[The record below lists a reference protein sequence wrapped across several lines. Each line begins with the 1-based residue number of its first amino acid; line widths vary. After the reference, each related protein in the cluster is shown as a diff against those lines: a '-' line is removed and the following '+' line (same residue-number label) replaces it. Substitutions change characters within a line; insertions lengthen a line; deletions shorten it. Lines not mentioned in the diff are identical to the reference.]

1 MGGDTVFSKSH
12 ATLIQHLT
20 KGVLASNIRGGK
32 SMKAIIKFLVVALL
46 VLSTKAAFAQ
56 NTIDSCGTEITSS
69 GIYLVTQNLTNIDGH
84 CISVEATDVTVDCQ
98 GYRLTGDGSGNGIW
112 VDYSS
117 IGVVIRNCD
126 IYSFENGMYYTG
138 HGGVVEYNKL
148 VDNTRGIRL
157 SHGVDNDVRWNTGND
172 NSLGMYIDLSNN
184 NDIYEN
190 TFHRSEHGL
199 YCHRGAGNYI
209 IENQL
214 NLNNGRGLWFYGTCN
229 NNFIWQNTA
238 NLNNYGFWINGGS
251 SGNDFYK
258 NVLNR
263 NDSHGIF
270 DGVGDATQ
278 NTYEDNVCKNNGAE
292 SSNVTWACR

>member
-1 MGGDTVFSKSH
+1 MKVIVKLLS
-12 ATLIQHLT
+12 
-20 KGVLASNIRGGK
+20 VL
-32 SMKAIIKFLVVALL
+32 LLALYAQ
-46 VLSTKAAFAQ
+46 AAFAPPPP
-56 NTIDSCGTEITSS
+56 NEITSCGFSTSSS
-69 GIYLVTQNLTNIDGH
+69 GTYLVTQNLTNTSGN
-84 CISVEATDVTVDCQ
+84 CISIVGATNVTLDCQ
-98 GYRLTGDGSGNGIW
+98 GYRLTGTGSGNGIW
-112 VDYSS
+112 VDYTSVA
-117 IGVVIRNCD
+117 VVIRNCD

-157 SHGVDNDVRWNTGND
+157 SHGVDNDIRWNTGND

-238 NLNNYGFWINGGS
+238 NLNNNGFYIQSGS

-263 NDSHGIF
+263 NGARGIF
-270 DGVGDATQ
+270 DGAGGATQ
-278 NTYEDNVCKNNGAE
+278 NTYEDNVCKNNGNE
-292 SSNVTWACR
+292 PSNVAGACR

>member
-1 MGGDTVFSKSH
+1 
-12 ATLIQHLT
+12 
-20 KGVLASNIRGGK
+20 
-32 SMKAIIKFLVVALL
+32 MKAIIKSLAATLL
-46 VLSTKAAFAQ
+46 VLSAQAAFAQ

-69 GIYLVTQNLTNIDGH
+69 GTYLVTQNLANTSGS
-84 CISVEATDVTVDCQ
+84 CISIVNATNVTLDCQ
-98 GYRLTGDGSGNGIW
+98 GYQLTGTGSGNGIW

-148 VDNTRGIRL
+148 VDNYRGIRL
-157 SHGVDNDVRWNTGND
+157 SHGIDNDVRWNTGND
-172 NSLGMYIDLSNN
+172 NYLGMYIDLSND

-199 YCHRGAGNYI
+199 YCHRGAGNYF

-214 NLNNGRGLWFYGTCN
+214 NLNNARGIYFYTCN
-229 NNFIWQNTA
+229 NNFIWHNTA
-238 NLNNYGFWINGGS
+238 NLNSNGFYILSGS

-258 NVLNR
+258 NVVNR
-263 NDSHGIF
+263 NDSRGIY
-270 DGVGDATQ
+270 DGAGGDTL
-278 NTYEDNVCKNNGAE
+278 NTYEGNVCKNNGTE
-292 SSNVTWACR
+292 PSNVAAACK